1 MSQAGVYSAVRH
13 FLKAVDAAKTTA
25 GLEVASAMRTIPVS
39 DMFTR
44 NAVLRADGRLV
55 HDMLLVEVKSPE
67 QSKYPWDYYNIKA
80 VLPGAEAFRPL
91 DEGGCSLVRT

>member
-1 MSQAGVYSAVRH
+1 
-13 FLKAVDAAKTTA
+13 
-25 GLEVASAMRTIPVS
+25 
-39 DMFTR
+39 
-44 NAVLRADGRLV
+44 
-55 HDMLLVEVKSPE
+55 MLLVEVKSPE